1 MNYFSKIKKDK
12 YKMKSFI
19 SNSGNNEKYLQE
31 NITLKCDILIY
42 KDNINKLIEMNNK
55 FD

>member
-42 KDNINKLIEMNNK
+42 KDDTNKLIEMNNK

>member
-1 MNYFSKIKKDK
+1 
-12 YKMKSFI
+12 MKSFI
-19 SNSGNNEKYLQE
+19 SNSGNNEKYFQE
-31 NITLKCDILIY
+31 NITLKCDILIC